1 MAPRKP
7 LTVEAIVKSPQLV
20 SYRKLPAELIRAV
33 LERLETVQS
42 FESAFVREAMRHAPE
57 GELEAHWQRT
67 SQALS
72 KAGRQYSLGDAAFR
86 ATLELMQTPW
96 LLAACQAGAI
106 AGPSPRVIAAALA
119 KDGSEASHD
128 ALLAEFERARR
139 DSHEWDLRHKLKK
152 IARYARKNAAWASLE
167 AAVHGELA
175 SRDEA
180 TAADEGIAARK
191 LGLELPLLRWS
202 LHLRSNGGQSVW
214 VIIDDRRRSMSFQYL
229 GRDGARSPR
238 PDVLALPKVL
248 AELAVRDQLTWAWSN
263 ARVTTNL
270 RGRKRDA
277 MFEWVQGKRASP
289 RLER

>member
-7 LTVEAIVKSPQLV
+7 LTVEAIAKSPQLV

-33 LERLETVQS
+33 LERLETIPG

-57 GELEAHWQRT
+57 GEFEAHWART
-67 SQALS
+67 SQAAS
-72 KAGRQYSLGDAAFR
+72 KAGRQYSMGDAAFR

-128 ALLAEFERARR
+128 ALLEEFERARR
-139 DSHEWDLRHKLKK
+139 DAREWDLRYKLKR

-167 AAVHGELA
+167 AAVHGELS

-180 TAADEGIAARK
+180 TAADEGIAARR
-191 LGLELPLLRWS
+191 LGLDLPLLRWS
-202 LHLRSNGGQSVW
+202 LYLRSDTPNSVW
-214 VIIDDRRRSMSFQYL
+214 VIIDDRRRSLSFQYL
-229 GRDGARSPR
+229 GEGSAREPK
-238 PDVLALPKVL
+238 PDVLDLPRVL
-248 AELAVRDQLTWAWSN
+248 AALARRDALTWAWST

-270 RGRKRDA
+270 RGRKREA
-277 MFEWVQGKRASP
+277 MFEWVQGRRPAP
-289 RLER
+289 RLG